1 MMKTE
6 KIVTTCLILISFVAL
21 SFLIWLIYFNSA
33 PLDSSNAPWLK
44 QMGGVN
50 AGFNFLSACSL
61 LLGFRAIK
69 NGNRQRHIK
78 LMKLAFF
85 FSFLFLLGYITYHYF
100 HGETK
105 FLSQGL
111 IRYIYFFIL
120 ISHIILSAFTL
131 PMVLITFYF
140 GLSGKYEKHKKIA
153 KWTFPIWLYV
163 SITGVVIFFMLKF
176 IG

>member
-1 MMKTE
+1 MKSE
-6 KIVTTCLILISFVAL
+6 KIVTRCLILISLAAL
-21 SFLIWLIYFNSA
+21 AFLIWLIYFNSA
-33 PLDSSNAPWLK
+33 PLNSTNTPWLK
-44 QMGGVN
+44 HMAGVN

-61 LLGFRAIK
+61 ILGFKAIK
-69 NGNRQRHIK
+69 SGNREKHIK

-85 FSFLFLLGYITYHYF
+85 FSFLFLIGYIIYHYF

-105 FLSQGL
+105 FLSQGPV
-111 IRYIYFFIL
+111 RYVYFFIL

-131 PMVLITFYF
+131 PLVLITFYY
-140 GLSGKYEKHKKIA
+140 GLSAKYEKHKKIV

-163 SITGVVIFFMLKF
+163 SLTGVIIYFMLKF